1 MFRKELLAPR
11 LRADRDPVK
20 NSAIIVCSLNS
31 LTLFPQFSDI
41 LMMRTGALQQRRALA
56 AESRETASE
65 TVPMPDDIMDSVKE
79 LLSVIDRD
87 PFLLTT
93 LQKHVKEAQ

>member
-1 MFRKELLAPR
+1 
-11 LRADRDPVK
+11 
-20 NSAIIVCSLNS
+20 
-31 LTLFPQFSDI
+31 
-41 LMMRTGALQQRRALA
+41 MMRTGALQQRRALA